1 MAGNGA
7 DRSKV
12 PRRAKAADFKPRPV
26 TASYLR
32 NAAMHYLS
40 GRTASVSML
49 RQTLTRRA
57 KRRLA
62 VNALESGTQE
72 LIERAIAELAGLGM
86 INDKRFAENRAASLQ
101 RKGLSKKRIGL
112 GLKLKGI
119 DAATA
124 ASVLS
129 GDVDD
134 LTQARVFAERKK
146 LGPWRRGGAD
156 PDRRTKDLQAL
167 MRAGF
172 SYSIAVKA
180 LAGVGR

>member
-1 MAGNGA
+1 
-7 DRSKV
+7 
-12 PRRAKAADFKPRPV
+12 
-26 TASYLR
+26 
-32 NAAMHYLS
+32 MHYLS
-40 GRTASVSML
+40 GRAASVSML
-49 RQTLTRRA
+49 RQTLSRRA

-62 VNALESGTQE
+62 VKTLEAGTQE
-72 LIERAIAELAGLGM
+72 LIERAIAELASLGM
-86 INDKRFAENRAASLQ
+86 IDDKRFAENRAASLQ

-124 ASVLS
+124 ALAMS
-129 GDVDD
+129 DD
-134 LTQARVFAERKK
+134 LDDLAQARVFAERKK

-180 LAGVGR
+180 LAGHSD